1 MIEVI
6 KNILFLV
13 ALITGSICTI
23 LLFLILLYRVI
34 LVFIDNMKNAEV
46 FRQCLMI
53 YIHRKN
59 PDIKLQLED
68 LKDIDIQKQGIH
80 LNKKN
85 KEQIRYEI

>member
-23 LLFLILLYRVI
+23 LVFLILLYRVI

-68 LKDIDIQKQGIH
+68 LKDIDIQKQGMH
-80 LNKKN
+80 LHKD
-85 KEQIRYEI
+85 KEE

>member
-23 LLFLILLYRVI
+23 LLFLILLYRII

-59 PDIKLQLED
+59 PDIKLQLKD

-80 LNKKN
+80 LHKD
-85 KEQIRYEI
+85 KEE

>member
-1 MIEVI
+1 MIEII
-6 KNILFLV
+6 KNILFGV
-13 ALITGSICTI
+13 ALISGSICTI
-23 LLFLILLYRVI
+23 LLFLILLYRII

-59 PDIKLQLED
+59 PNIKLQLED

-80 LNKKN
+80 LHKD
-85 KEQIRYEI
+85 KEE

>member
-6 KNILFLV
+6 KNILFGV
-13 ALITGSICTI
+13 AVITGSICTV
-23 LLFLILLYRVI
+23 LLFLILLYRII
-34 LVFIDNMKNAEV
+34 LVFIDNMKNADV

-53 YIHRKN
+53 YIHRKR

-80 LNKKN
+80 LHKD
-85 KEQIRYEI
+85 KEE

>member
-6 KNILFLV
+6 KNILFGV
-13 ALITGSICTI
+13 AVITGSVCTI

-53 YIHRKN
+53 YIHRKR

-68 LKDIDIQKQGIH
+68 LKNIDIQKQRIH
-80 LNKKN
+80 LHKDKG
-85 KEQIRYEI
+85 E